1 MQNLA
6 GKVAVVTGGASGIGR
21 ALASRFAAEGMKLVL
36 VDVEAGPLEAVTKT
50 FEADGVEVLAQ
61 PLDVSDA
68 AKMDALAERTLER
81 FGAVHVVCNNAGVGA
96 GGPMWELTT
105 EDWEFCMRPNLW
117 GVIHG
122 VRVFTKH
129 LIAQNEGHI
138 VNTASMAGLVS
149 VPGIG
154 PYNVTKHGVVT
165 LSETLHHELAALGS
179 QVGVSVLCPGHV
191 NTRIWESDR
200 NRPDELSATGADQS
214 SEEALATRDMFKSL
228 VLASMPPERV
238 ADRVH
243 DAILNGTF
251 YIHTHDNVRA
261 AVEGRM
267 QGILDAK
274 APAMPEGGHAVFG
287 K

>member
-21 ALASRFAAEGMKLVL
+21 ALATRFAAEGMKLVL
-36 VDVEAGPLEAVTKT
+36 VDVEAGPLEEATKS
-50 FEADGVEVLAQ
+50 FEAEGVEVLAQ
-61 PLDVSDA
+61 QLDVSDP
-68 AKMDALAERTLER
+68 AKMDALAEKSLDR
-81 FGAVHVVCNNAGVGA
+81 FGAVHIVCNNAGVGA

-105 EDWEFCMRPNLW
+105 EDWEFCMGPNLW

-228 VLASMPPERV
+228 VLASMAPERV

-243 DAILNGTF
+243 DAILDGTF
-251 YIHTHDNVRA
+251 YIHTHENVRA